1 MGGLACCWAL
11 AYGTGS
17 MGKLC
22 LRTVLTFP
30 RIGVVNKQAME
41 QH

>member
-1 MGGLACCWAL
+1 MVCWIMRW
-11 AYGTGS
+11 T
-17 MGKLC
+17 C

-41 QH
+41 QHLHKAIVLQHE